1 VTGSR
6 GVQRGRLDTD
16 LGRPVGAGSAIAV
29 IGGGPGGCAA
39 ALGLRRLAPEAEVL
53 LFEYKHFGEHYNQCM
68 GVLSPPFDR
77 VLAEATG
84 LSLPSELVKG
94 SVDTYVLHGST
105 SSLPLH
111 DEVSAEASH
120 VVRRSEFDS
129 WLFGRV
135 AESGVELHAERVTHL
150 EFRPQD
156 AVVYTDGGTYSVDAV
171 VGAFGLD
178 STLRRTLRVNSAY
191 RPPARVDTIV
201 TVFPVKPGGESFDGR
216 EIHTF
221 LPGLPN
227 VEFAA
232 VVPKGDH
239 LSVVVA
245 GRNVGV
251 RLLRQVLELS
261 QVQAVLPADFVLET
275 AFRGGFPTRPAR
287 PLCGDRWVVVGD
299 ASGLLRP
306 FKGKG
311 INQAIRS
318 GGLAAYC
325 LATGGVGREAFR
337 PLAETFR
344 DVISDQPWGLAAR
357 LAVRAIGRTIGWDPF
372 IAAARDDP
380 GLRSALFDAVSGRST
395 FRSILGRLLFTP
407 RLWSACLTA
416 PVHGR
421 LAWRN

>member
-1 VTGSR
+1 MTGSR
-6 GVQRGRLDTD
+6 GVQRGRLETD
-16 LGRPVGAGSAIAV
+16 LSKPVGSGSAVAVVGAGPA
-29 IGGGPGGCAA
+29 GCAT
-39 ALGLRRLAPEAEVL
+39 ALGLRRLAPEVDVL
-53 LFEYKHFGEHYNQCM
+53 LFEYKRFGEHYNQCM
-68 GVLSPPFDR
+68 GVLSPPFDQ

-84 LSLPSELVKG
+84 LSLPSKLIKG
-94 SVDTYVLHGST
+94 NVDTYVLHGAR
-105 SSLPLH
+105 SSLPLR
-111 DEVSAEASH
+111 DEVSGEASH
-120 VVRRSEFDS
+120 VVRRSEFDR
-129 WLFGRV
+129 WLFARV

-201 TVFPVKPGGESFDGR
+201 TVFPLEHGLESSAAR
-216 EIHTF
+216 EVQTF

-251 RLLRQVLELS
+251 RVLRQVLTLP
-261 QVQAVLPADFVLET
+261 QVRAVLPADFTLET

-318 GGLAAYC
+318 GGLAAHC
-325 LATGGVGREAFR
+325 MATNGIGRQAFR
-337 PLAETFR
+337 PLGEAFR
-344 DVISDQPWGLAAR
+344 EVISDRPWGLAAR
-357 LAVRAIGRTIGWDPF
+357 LAVRAIGRTVGWDP
-372 IAAARDDP
+372 IITAARDDP
-380 GLRSALFDAVSGRST
+380 KLRSALFDAVSGRST
-395 FRSILGRLLFTP
+395 FRSILTRLLTAR
-407 RLWSACLTA
+407 RLWSAYLTA

-421 LAWRN
+421 APSRS